1 MADHN
6 DLGNKGEQ
14 IAANHLA
21 QQGYVI
27 LEQNWRYNHKEIDL
41 IATKDDFLIIAEIK
55 TRSTEEWEHPSEAIT
70 NAKIRFLVDAT
81 EAYIEEY
88 DIDKEIRFDVI
99 SVIPQGTNWI
109 IDHIEEAFFAPM
121 N

>member
-1 MADHN
+1 MAKHN
-6 DLGNKGEQ
+6 ELGKEGEQ
-14 IAANHLA
+14 IAANYLC
-21 QQGYVI
+21 QNGYVI

-41 IATKDDFLIIAEIK
+41 IAVKGNCLVVAEVK
-55 TRSTEEWEHPSEAIT
+55 TRGTEDWEHPAEAIT

-81 EAYIEEY
+81 EAYILENNL
-88 DIDKEIRFDVI
+88 DKEIRFDVI
-99 SVIPQGTNWI
+99 SIIPKGTNWK